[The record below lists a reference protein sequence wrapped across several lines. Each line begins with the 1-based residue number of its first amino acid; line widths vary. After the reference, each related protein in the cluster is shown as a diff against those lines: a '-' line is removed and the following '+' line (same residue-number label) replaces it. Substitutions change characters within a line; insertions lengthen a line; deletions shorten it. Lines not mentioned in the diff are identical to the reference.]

1 MPYVNPLPGTEQP
14 MDEPVTVLDWAAFV
28 LLLAGGLNLG
38 LYAVFGIDGAVAA
51 MGHNVMALRLFHGL
65 VGCSAVYGMVRT
77 MRTGRP
83 L

>member
-1 MPYVNPLPGTEQP
+1 MPYINPLSSDEPPTE
-14 MDEPVTVLDWAAFV
+14 EPVTVLDWTAFV

-38 LYAVFGIDGAVAA
+38 LYAVFGIDGVVAA
-51 MGHNVMALRLFHGL
+51 MGDNALALRLFYGL
-65 VGCSAVYGMVRT
+65 VGCSAIYGMVRT